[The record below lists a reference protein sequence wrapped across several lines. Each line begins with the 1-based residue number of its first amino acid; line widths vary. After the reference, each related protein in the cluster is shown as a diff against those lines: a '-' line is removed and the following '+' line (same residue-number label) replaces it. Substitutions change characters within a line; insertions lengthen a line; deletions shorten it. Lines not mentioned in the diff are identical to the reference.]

1 MTPED
6 ARSVLGLAPDATA
19 DELRAAFL
27 VAVRAHHPDTTDRP
41 DGAGERTATVIEAY
55 RLLRDLPAGGSPSA
69 PRPPT
74 PPAPAAPAPPET
86 GTIEV
91 IGHEALW
98 VGVDARAVVPAL
110 LEAADDLGEVSYVDR
125 SGGLVQITVRPPEGP
140 TCWFTFSTHPRPGG
154 AVVVATLE
162 SIEAAPTPPAAPL
175 VLALA
180 EALAH
185 RLAGSPPG

>member
-6 ARSVLGLAPDATA
+6 ARSVLGLTPGATA
-19 DELRAAFL
+19 DQLRAAFL
-27 VAVRAHHPDTTDRP
+27 VAVRAHHPDTTEHP
-41 DGAGERTATVIEAY
+41 DGAGERTATIIEAY
-55 RLLRDLPAGGSPSA
+55 RLLRDLPADTPSA
-69 PRPPT
+69 PAPG
-74 PPAPAAPAPPET
+74 PPAPPGPGA
-86 GTIEV
+86 IEV

-98 VGVDARAVVPAL
+98 VGRDARDVVPAL

-125 SGGLVQITVRPPEGP
+125 SGGLVQVTVRPPEGP

-162 SIEAAPTPPAAPL
+162 SIEAAPTPPAGPL

-185 RLAGSPPG
+185 RLGDAPAR